1 MTDCRSC
8 DQGWHNKSYW
18 VYLLFHIVGFHCF
31 FHDHLKSVFCIFLA
45 YPWLMLFLND
55 LQKVSVTCK
64 KWQAPSYFNFLNCSY
79 ASVCS
84 MQRPSLGKPHYEE
97 ISEEI
102 TCMVCWLYR
111 WWSRLTLVWTHQP
124 SDDRHSLHH
133 SQLELTVHHSVHSI
147 FCFSF
152 WHYFTLNIEVKWHS
166 WESGAKQNGDLIL
179 TC

>member
-64 KWQAPSYFNFLNCSY
+64 NGKHHPISTFWIAVMHQSALCSVLHLESLTMKRFLKKLRAWFVGFTDDGA
-79 ASVCS
+79 ASLLCEHINPQMTV
-84 MQRPSLGKPHYEE
+84 
-97 ISEEI
+97 
-102 TCMVCWLYR
+102 T
-111 WWSRLTLVWTHQP
+111 
-124 SDDRHSLHH
+124 HH

-152 WHYFTLNIEVKWHS
+152 WHYCTLNIEVKWHS
-166 WESGAKQNGDLIL
+166 WESGSKQNGDLIL